1 MINLVTI
8 GIARKD
14 IQTIRQY
21 SERLIQLRPNSQT
34 ALEGLATCAFADEDF
49 EAAARYCEKLVEAT
63 PDHFERWFNLG
74 VAFQLGASPSTSV
87 HCPQS
92 SGCLTPTRWIC
103 LPVLALN
110 TRSSAPLKPISAN

>member
-1 MINLVTI
+1 MKRRCSARQLGCSLHGVSTKRQRSTSASLERMKMPKRRSINLVTI

-49 EAAARYCEKLVEAT
+49 EAACPLLRKARRGHAE
-63 PDHFERWFNLG
+63 PF
-74 VAFQLGASPSTSV
+74 
-87 HCPQS
+87 
-92 SGCLTPTRWIC
+92 
-103 LPVLALN
+103 
-110 TRSSAPLKPISAN
+110 